1 MRPPRISPPASR
13 LPPLASRLS
22 HLALRISHF
31 SPRAR
36 SHARD
41 ARQCAR
47 RTRRASR
54 RIDRIDRIDRVPA
67 GSRLGGER
75 RAAVA
80 SRPGP
85 PLASL
90 APAPRLLIAPR
101 LITNRELL
109 LCVLRARFV

>member
-1 MRPPRISPPASR
+1 MRPPRLS
-13 LPPLASRLS
+13 PLASRLS
-22 HLALRISHF
+22 HLAPRTSHLARVRMRATHAPRIAPHR
-31 SPRAR
+31 PRAR
-36 SHARD
+36 RLAAR
-41 ARQCAR
+41 
-47 RTRRASR
+47 
-54 RIDRIDRIDRVPA
+54 